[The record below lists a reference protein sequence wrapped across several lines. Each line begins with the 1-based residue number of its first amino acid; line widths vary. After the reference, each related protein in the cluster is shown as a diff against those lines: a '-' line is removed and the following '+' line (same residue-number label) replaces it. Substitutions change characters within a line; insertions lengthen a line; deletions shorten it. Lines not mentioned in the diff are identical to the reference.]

1 MPPDTPSPFRT
12 MSHPFTSI
20 SSSDSHRHLTCSL
33 LSLANAS
40 STGSVEPQFFW
51 RWNSCIWLW
60 FQYVK
65 LDLSFKAYALLR
77 ASKSASGTSK
87 VHCTESRWFH
97 QPNLS
102 FNPLPEASSHPSK
115 YVASCS
121 RTHTSVI
128 TIVFTFLLSNHTFTN
143 TRLLIFAAL
152 LSIIL

>member
-77 ASKSASGTSK
+77 ASQVSFRHIKGSLHWIK
-87 VHCTESRWFH
+87 VISPTQSLL
-97 QPNLS
+97 QPPAWSIFPPIQICGQLQQNSHISYHNCLYFS
-102 FNPLPEASSHPSK
+102 F
-115 YVASCS
+115 V
-121 RTHTSVI
+121 
-128 TIVFTFLLSNHTFTN
+128 
-143 TRLLIFAAL
+143 
-152 LSIIL
+152 